1 MSLARIVYRTE
12 QFRKY
17 LGIRAAPLD
26 LGEARE
32 ALTPAQ
38 MALFLRMQPGEQ
50 AHSLEVLGRLRLQ
63 GEVDPDLQVAA
74 LLHDVGKCRFPL
86 HVWER
91 VWIVLA
97 PKLFAGR
104 FRVWGA
110 AQGALDKLPWW
121 QRASVVAAQHPGW
134 GAELAQ
140 AAGCSARAV
149 SLIRRHQEHAS
160 LDPQNEEDQLLAS
173 LQALDD
179 RS

>member
-1 MSLARIVYRTE
+1 MTLARLAYRVQ
-12 QFRKY
+12 QFWKY
-17 LGIRAAPLD
+17 TRPASPELDEIRPL
-26 LGEARE
+26 LS
-32 ALTPAQ
+32 PAEIE
-38 MALFLRMQPGEQ
+38 LFLRMQPGEQ

-63 GEVDPDLQVAA
+63 AEVDPDLQTAA

-149 SLIRRHQEHAS
+149 SLIRRHQQPAP
-160 LDPQNEEDQLLAS
+160 LNPQNEEDQLLAS
-173 LQALDD
+173 LQAMDD